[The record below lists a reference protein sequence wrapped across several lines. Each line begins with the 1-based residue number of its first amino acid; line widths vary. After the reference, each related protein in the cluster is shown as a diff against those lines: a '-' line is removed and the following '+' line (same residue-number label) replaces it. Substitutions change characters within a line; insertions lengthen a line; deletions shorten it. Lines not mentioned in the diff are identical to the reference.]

1 MKNLFLLLL
10 VTIALVSCG
19 GDEEVE
25 KNPNDNFSISGIIE
39 GAANSTIYLEA
50 LSQQGAI
57 EVAKGSLDAK
67 GKFMLSGNIPG
78 MGLYQLRLGESAD
91 KAIPMTIVP
100 NDEIKLASNFNDFSV
115 RPNVSGTEWSA
126 TMNKY
131 MALYAQFAESQKE
144 ISSLQSTM
152 SEDELMKL
160 FLEKRKPVD
169 DFARSEMARD
179 PANAFNIILSTTL
192 APTMGF
198 KHWDP
203 KNLDIL
209 KVVAEAYLQKYD
221 GSPIATTM
229 ENQVYQIEM
238 SYEEFLANNGG
249 GKLAPEIALKS
260 PEGKVIKLSSLRGK
274 YVLIDFWASWC
285 GPCRKENPNV
295 VRLYN
300 QYKDKGF
307 TVYSV
312 SLDKDAA
319 SWKGAIASDGL
330 VWPNHVSDLLHW
342 NSPMPALYGF
352 QGIPYTVL
360 VDKEG
365 KIIATG
371 LRGETLEQK
380 LSELLD
386 K

>member
-1 MKNLFLLLL
+1 
-10 VTIALVSCG
+10 
-19 GDEEVE
+19 
-25 KNPNDNFSISGIIE
+25 
-39 GAANSTIYLEA
+39 
-50 LSQQGAI
+50 
-57 EVAKGSLDAK
+57 
-67 GKFMLSGNIPG
+67 
-78 MGLYQLRLGESAD
+78 
-91 KAIPMTIVP
+91 
-100 NDEIKLASNFNDFSV
+100 
-115 RPNVSGTEWSA
+115 
-126 TMNKY
+126 
-131 MALYAQFAESQKE
+131 MA
-144 ISSLQSTM
+144 
-152 SEDELMKL
+152 
-160 FLEKRKPVD
+160 
-169 DFARSEMARD
+169 
-179 PANAFNIILSTTL
+179 
-192 APTMGF
+192 
-198 KHWDP
+198 
-203 KNLDIL
+203 
-209 KVVAEAYLQKYD
+209 
-221 GSPIATTM
+221 
-229 ENQVYQIEM
+229 
-238 SYEEFLANNGG
+238 YEEFLASNGG
-249 GKLAPEIALKS
+249 GKVAPEIALKS

-300 QYKDKGF
+300 KYKNKGF

-319 SWKGAIASDGL
+319 AWKGAIASDGL